1 MQQQFFQTC
10 HIFRLVPTIIHRSFT
25 QGILVVLLGALFGC
39 SGPPT
44 VFAPPQPKPQQ
55 NIALSISCSDGAF
68 AIELAAWTK
77 AWANRNGA
85 RISIVESDE
94 ADIRILKAHE
104 WTALAHSDK
113 LLPLPAAFS
122 TETGTYQWAGLVPVY
137 QTTLSRWGLQTYA
150 VPLVGEGY
158 AFVVRN
164 DLLGEAKF
172 AEAFRAKFGREAG
185 NIRTWED
192 LAEVAEQYTAH
203 TKQTALAPVPSDA
216 QKAFIEFSQLA
227 ACYDRA
233 PTGGGKIEDGGTDL
247 YRRGLSFYI
256 DNELGTTRF
265 DAPAFREAFN
275 WYASTTSS
283 RAKTGEPIDCLV
295 NGTAVAAV
303 LPLSDLVQLPKDGQG
318 YIESRFAVAP
328 LPGTRKFFDAKGQA
342 VSVATPNYIPYLGG
356 AGLMGVVSATTAN
369 ADTCWQLLAELG
381 GPGGS
386 EGFLNEPTLGA
397 GPMRKTHLLQD
408 VKAWRKYRFDDVRTA
423 TLASGLQQYQAVGT
437 LNPAL
442 ALRTPDEPDVARIIV
457 DQLRRTATGKATAGE
472 AHQAA
477 LKHWSELDWKTAA
490 EILKLWRKRAAG
502 MN

>member
-1 MQQQFFQTC
+1 MQQEFFKTC
-10 HIFRLVPTIIHRSFT
+10 GIFRLIQTIIHRSFT
-25 QGILVVLLGALFGC
+25 LSTLVILLVSLVGC

-44 VFAPPQPKPQQ
+44 VFAPPPPKLQQ
-55 NIALSISCSDGAF
+55 NIALSISCSDRTF
-68 AIELAAWTK
+68 AVELEAWTK

-85 RISIVESDE
+85 RISIVDAEN

-104 WTALAHSDK
+104 WMALAQADK
-113 LLPLPAAFS
+113 LLPVPTAFFS
-122 TETGTYQWAGLVPVY
+122 ETGTYQWSSLVPVY
-137 QTTLSRWGLQTYA
+137 QTTLSRWGTQTYA

-158 AFVVRN
+158 AFIIRT

-172 AEAFRAKFGREAG
+172 AEGFRAKYGREAS

-203 TKQTALAPVPSDA
+203 TNQSALAPVAGDV
-216 QKAFIEFSQLA
+216 QKAFIGFSQLA

-233 PTGGGKIEDGGTDL
+233 PTGGGKIEEGGTDL

-265 DAPAFREAFN
+265 NAPAFYEAIN
-275 WYASTTSS
+275 WYARTASS
-283 RAKTGEPIDCLV
+283 RAKTGEPIDCLI
-295 NGTAVAAV
+295 NGSAVAAI
-303 LPLSDLVQLPKDGQG
+303 LPLSDLVSLPKDGQG
-318 YIESRFAVAP
+318 FIESRYSLAP

-342 VSVATPNYIPYLGG
+342 VPVATPNYIPYLGG
-356 AGLMGVVSATTAN
+356 AGLIGVVSASTAN

-397 GPMRKTHLLQD
+397 GPMRKSHLLQD
-408 VKAWRKYRFDDVRTA
+408 VKAWRKYRFDEARTA
-423 TLASGLQQYQAVGT
+423 TLVNGLQQFQAVGT

-457 DQLRRTATGKATAGE
+457 EQLRQTATGKVTPSE
-472 AHQAA
+472 AYQAA
-477 LKHWSELDWKTAA
+477 MKQWGELDQKTPA

-502 MN
+502 LN